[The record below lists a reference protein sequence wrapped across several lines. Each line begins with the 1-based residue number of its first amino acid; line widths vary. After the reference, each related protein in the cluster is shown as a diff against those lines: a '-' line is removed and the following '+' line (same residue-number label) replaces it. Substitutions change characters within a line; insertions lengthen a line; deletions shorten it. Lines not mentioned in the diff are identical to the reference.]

1 MDEEMEDF
9 VEDGFSP
16 PELDSDYE
24 FDAPGFFDFG
34 RPESEAE
41 VREAEGW
48 FDSAKTY
55 PPSPFIVKLN
65 WSKGIPFVEAAVTP
79 NLEDGE
85 NIDGIS
91 KKSEAGTYPPEV
103 TLSEDSKGQKY
114 PNRVGQDIPKAKAK
128 SMAKSFKPRSATL
141 MKPTASHLAK
151 QNKARELKSSRL
163 CRSQKPHTKV
173 DERSLQSPPGFE
185 NQATKRQKLE
195 SGYLRKVMLHEIAMR
210 SIAFIYNVRPSVDCL
225 KKFSAFEDFEMDK
238 SLYDEDRISDTPVVG
253 GQVAHLKHQ
262 TMLLHKIAKK
272 VATIDPNST
281 HFRAKVT
288 IPKEPDLETAQ
299 RAQRQRSKNY
309 GLGKHAKADVHTFK
323 ARPLNRK
330 VGAYDL
336 QTYLH
341 LVLVGVVFHL
351 KTTER
356 AMQHSSANVVYATAS
371 LLQECKF
378 LSDKKCFENPPTELF
393 NKLSLKSES
402 KKETKSQSKSQSK
415 PHHCVKKC
423 IGNTNQCGS
432 DRRIPD
438 AGRQHDIN
446 RLNVISLV
454 SITFPLRISCQ
465 SFLYTYDVSK
475 L

>member
-9 VEDGFSP
+9 VEGGFSP

-24 FDAPGFFDFG
+24 FDAPRFFDFA

-55 PPSPFIVKLN
+55 PPSRYLQLARHLFIVANFAAFIVKLN
-65 WSKGIPFVEAAVTP
+65 WSKGIPFVEAATTP
-79 NLEDGE
+79 NLEAAE
-85 NIDGIS
+85 NINGIS
-91 KKSEAGTYPPEV
+91 KNSEAGTYPPEV
-103 TLSEDSKGQKY
+103 PLSEDSKGQKY
-114 PNRVGQDIPKAKAK
+114 PNHVGQDIPKAKAK

-163 CRSQKPHTKV
+163 CRSQKPQTKV

-195 SGYLRKVMLHEIAMR
+195 SGYLRKVMLREIALR
-210 SIAFIYNVRPSVDCL
+210 SLAFTYNVRPSVACL
-225 KKFSAFEDFEMDK
+225 KKVSASEDVEMDK
-238 SLYDEDRISDTPVVG
+238 SLYDEDRISDTPFVG
-253 GQVAHLKHQ
+253 SQVG
-262 TMLLHKIAKK
+262 
-272 VATIDPNST
+272 TIDPNST

-309 GLGKHAKADVHTFK
+309 GLGKHAKANVHTFK

-336 QTYLH
+336 QTYLY
-341 LVLVGVVFHL
+341 LVLVGVVILQVVFHL
-351 KTTER
+351 KTMER

-402 KKETKSQSKSQSK
+402 ETETKSQSK

-423 IGNTNQCGS
+423 LGTTNQCGS

-438 AGRQHDIN
+438 AGSQHNIN
-446 RLNVISLV
+446 R
-454 SITFPLRISCQ
+454 
-465 SFLYTYDVSK
+465 
-475 L
+475 